1 MSRLKKMDKKS
12 LQLAGISVVLLIA
25 VISLRGELFLRPINL
40 TFMMFQLVE
49 PGLFALCIALAYLSR
64 GIDLSI
70 VSTANL
76 VAILNGMMLRYH
88 ISPDGSNVGL
98 LLFFCVVIALAVG
111 LTCGVINGTLISKLG
126 ISPILVTLG
135 TQSAFMGISMGLTRG
150 RAEGNF
156 PQALIDFGNM
166 RFGAV
171 PLLTILF
178 IIVFIIVCV
187 IVHKTPYGLKLQ
199 WLGSNKKAAWFTGI
213 DNARVTMITY
223 TLSGLLAAL
232 AGLVIMART
241 NSARADYGLEYVF
254 QALLICVLAGIS
266 PLGGRGK
273 VYNVLLSLVALQI
286 LSTGFNLMRISPMIR
301 DSIFGFLLV
310 FSLLLDFALEKY
322 RNNKLNKQA
331 LTKAASSSPPTPP
344 PNDSA

>member
-1 MSRLKKMDKKS
+1 MNRLKNIDRKT
-12 LQLAGISVVLLIA
+12 LQLAGISLMLLVV

-40 TFMMFQLVE
+40 TSMMFQLVE
-49 PGLFALCIALAYLSR
+49 PGLFALCIALAYMSR

-70 VSTANL
+70 VAVANL
-76 VAILNGMMLRYH
+76 VAILNGMMLRH
-88 ISPDGSNVGL
+88 HVLPDGSNIAFL
-98 LLFFCVVIALAVG
+98 MFLCVVIALVVG
-111 LTCGVINGTLISKLG
+111 VVCGLINGLLISKLG
-126 ISPILVTLG
+126 IFPILATLG
-135 TQSAFMGISMGLTRG
+135 TQSVFMGISMGLTQG

-156 PQALIDFGNM
+156 PQALLTFGNM
-166 RFGAV
+166 RFGIV

-178 IIVFIIVCV
+178 LLVFLVICV

-199 WLGSNKKAAWFTGI
+199 WLGSNKKGTLFSGI
-213 DNARVTMITY
+213 DNAQVTVITY
-223 TLSGLLAAL
+223 VLSSVLAAL

-241 NSARADYGLEYVF
+241 NSARADYGLAYVF

-286 LSTGFNLMRISPMIR
+286 LSTGFNLMRISPLIR

-310 FSLLLDFALEKY
+310 FALLLDFVLEKY
-322 RNNKLNKQA
+322 RNNRLNKQA
-331 LTKAASSSPPTPP
+331 IASAMPPASPT
-344 PNDSA
+344 DSP